1 MQVGKSNETNMR
13 DAAKSPH
20 RFIVGRTRELNL
32 CRTAFGRMLAG
43 RRQIVLIS
51 GEPGIGKTCCAEA
64 VTESAEE
71 QGALVLWGRCHEEA
85 GAPPYWPWVQI
96 LRAYVDA
103 SSLDDVRLN
112 LGAAAHDIAA
122 LVPELVDAQPSPSP
136 DSERQLLKPGAA
148 PSESTLSGD
157 RVSGTGPRAAFLSYA
172 SEDADAAARVAT
184 SLRAAGIEVWLDQ
197 SELRGGETWDA
208 EIKRQ
213 IKACALFIPL
223 ISAHSNARVEGYFR
237 REWKLAVDR
246 THDMADDVP
255 FLVPVVIDAM
265 SDANAR
271 TPDKFRDVQWTRLPG
286 GEASASFVTR
296 VRRLLASDAP
306 PAEQAHRV
314 VSDAGRSRFRIF
326 DAVRQFLSQA
336 TQKVPIVL
344 VLDNLHWSDSPSLS
358 LLEFLSEELQ
368 RSRLL
373 IVGTYRDVDARRKTP
388 LLSMLGGLRPSPDIQ
403 RLHLTGL
410 PKAALREVAEQLC
423 GLSLREPVLETI
435 YEQTDGNPFF
445 AVELIRVLVEESG
458 AGDITT
464 VPATIPAGVNE
475 AISRRLVRLPD
486 ECNELLRVAAV
497 YGRQFTAREI
507 AAAADC
513 DMHFVLAGLD
523 PAVQTGIV
531 QTVTAVPGGYQFTHA
546 LIRETIYQAFITVD
560 RLRLH
565 ARVGDALVSIYSAHL
580 DTALTRI
587 AHHYYQAAALG
598 ITEKAV
604 DFASRAADS
613 AVRMGAYEDALVHY
627 DHVIETL
634 ERDDLRHDQRLAR
647 AYILKGSVLRNLG
660 QAAEAT
666 QVLVE
671 AVNRTRLL
679 GNAELLV
686 DVLLS
691 LALTTRQGDQ
701 QRLVPLLQSTL
712 ASLAGGDSPCRAKAS
727 ATLAF
732 ARRASTDLPQILQ
745 VVDDA
750 LNVANRAGD
759 VAARCA
765 CYQVAVMAL
774 RGRPETLQR
783 RIRLGHEYVAVAR
796 GGGSTDLLADAYQ
809 WQALNYFESGQLEE
823 LEALLEH
830 YETLT
835 EGKSALHQY
844 QARAHR
850 VTLALLRGAWTDLE
864 ARIGELLELGRKTD
878 RRDDADGVNG
888 AQMFALH
895 RDLGRLE
902 ALVPE
907 LRKIAACL
915 DAHVWQPG
923 LMLML
928 AETRMLAEARRM
940 FEGIAERGF
949 CAIERDDMYVTG
961 LVFCAET
968 CVALAD
974 AERASTLYQLL
985 LPYAGQ
991 TANHPTA
998 VCFGAAD
1005 HYLALLAE
1013 TAKRPD
1019 SAGEHY
1025 ERALTLNRA
1034 MRAWPALAR
1043 TLFRCGAFL
1052 LSLPTDAEQALGR
1065 QRLGEAGQIARRLGM
1080 ARLAADIEA
1089 LAGSRDPRGRLSDE
1103 LTRRDADVLRLLA
1116 GGQTDKEIALA
1127 LGISP
1132 ATVAAHLRNILDKT
1146 KCADRTEAVAYARR
1160 HGLPAGNPVST
1171 SG

>member
-1 MQVGKSNETNMR
+1 MDVGKSDETNMS
-13 DAAKSPH
+13 DAVKSPH
-20 RFIVGRTRELNL
+20 RFIVGRARELDL
-32 CRTAFGRMLAG
+32 CRTAFGRALAG

-64 VTESAEE
+64 VTEFAED

-112 LGAAAHDIAA
+112 LGAAVHDIAA
-122 LVPELVDAQPSPSP
+122 LVPELVEQSGPLP
-136 DSERQLLKPGAA
+136 DSEHQPLKRAA
-148 PSESTLSGD
+148 AHSESTLSGD
-157 RVSGTGPRAAFLSYA
+157 PVTATGPRAAFLSYA

-184 SLRAAGIEVWLDQ
+184 SLRAAGIDVWVDQ
-197 SELRGGETWDA
+197 SELRGGETWDS
-208 EIKRQ
+208 EIRRQ

-223 ISAHSNARVEGYFR
+223 ISAHSNARLEGYFR

-255 FLVPVVIDAM
+255 FLVPVVIDST

-271 TPDKFRDVQWTRLPG
+271 TPDKFRDVHWTRLPG
-286 GEASASFVTR
+286 GNASASFVTR
-296 VRRLLASDAP
+296 VRRLLASDSS
-306 PAEQAHRV
+306 PAEQAQRV

-344 VLDNLHWSDSPSLS
+344 VLDNLHWADSPSLS

-373 IVGTYRDVDARRKTP
+373 IVGTYRDVDARRNTP
-388 LLSMLGGLRPSPDIQ
+388 LLGMLGGLRPSADVQ
-403 RLHLTGL
+403 RVHLTGL

-423 GLSLREPVLETI
+423 GLSLRQPVLNTI
-435 YEQTDGNPFF
+435 YQQTDGNPFF
-445 AVELIRVLVEESG
+445 AVELIKVLVEESA

-475 AISRRLVRLPD
+475 AISRRLVRFPD

-497 YGRQFTAREI
+497 YGRQFTAREV

-513 DMHFVLAGLD
+513 DIHAVLEGLD
-523 PAVQTGIV
+523 PAIQAGIV
-531 QTVTAVPGGYQFTHA
+531 QTINAAAGSYEFTHA
-546 LIRETIYQAFITVD
+546 LIRETIYQAFTTVA

-565 ARVGDALVSIYSAHL
+565 ARIGDALVSIYSAHL
-580 DTALTRI
+580 DGALTRI

-598 ITEKAV
+598 ITDKAV

-613 AVRMGAYEDALVHY
+613 AVRMGAYEEALVHY

-634 ERDDLRHDQRLAR
+634 ERDNLTHDQRLAR

-671 AVNRTRLL
+671 AVNRTGLF

-686 DVLLS
+686 DALVS
-691 LALTTRQGDQ
+691 LALNTRQGDQ
-701 QRLVPLLQSTL
+701 QRLVPLLNSAL
-712 ASLAGGDSPCRAKAS
+712 ALLAEGNPVCRAKAL

-732 ARRASTDLPQILQ
+732 AQRASHPQLLQ

-750 LNVANRAGD
+750 LEVANHAGD
-759 VAARCA
+759 VAARCV
-765 CYQVAVMAL
+765 CYQLAVMAL

-783 RIRLGHEYVAVAR
+783 RIRLGQEYVAVAR
-796 GGGSTDLLADAYQ
+796 AGASTDLLADAYQ
-809 WQALNYFESGQLEE
+809 WQALNYFESGQVEK

-830 YETLT
+830 YEKLT
-835 EGKSALHQY
+835 EGKAALHQY

-864 ARIGELLELGRKTD
+864 AHISELLELGRKTD
-878 RRDDADGVNG
+878 RPDDVAGVNG
-888 AQMFALH
+888 AQMFALQ
-895 RDLGRLE
+895 RDQGKLE

-907 LRKIAACL
+907 LRKIAACV

-928 AETRMLAEARRM
+928 AETGMLAEARRM
-940 FEGIAERGF
+940 FEVIAEQGF

-974 AERASTLYQLL
+974 AERAATLYQLL
-985 LPYAGQ
+985 LPYAEQ

-1005 HYLALLAE
+1005 YYLASLAG
-1013 TAKRPD
+1013 TANRPD
-1019 SAGEHY
+1019 TAGQHY

-1043 TLFRCGAFL
+1043 TLFRCGALL
-1052 LSLPTDAEQALGR
+1052 LSLPTDAERALGR
-1065 QRLGEAGQIARRLGM
+1065 QRLREADQLARRLGM
-1080 ARLAADIEA
+1080 ARLAADIDA
-1089 LAGSRDPRGRLSDE
+1089 LAGPTDLAGRLGDE
-1103 LTRRDADVLRLLA
+1103 LTRA
-1116 GGQTDKEIALA
+1116 GD
-1127 LGISP
+1127 P
-1132 ATVAAHLRNILDKT
+1132 A
-1146 KCADRTEAVAYARR
+1146 
-1160 HGLPAGNPVST
+1160 ST

>member
-1 MQVGKSNETNMR
+1 MEVGKSDETNMG
-13 DAAKSPH
+13 DAGKSPH
-20 RFIVGRTRELNL
+20 RFIVGRMRELDL
-32 CRTAFGRMLAG
+32 CRTAFGRALAG

-51 GEPGIGKTCCAEA
+51 GEPGIGKTTCAEA
-64 VTESAEE
+64 VADCAED

-122 LVPELVDAQPSPSP
+122 LLPELVDAQPGALPG
-136 DSERQLLKPGAA
+136 SEPQVSKGATAPGEA
-148 PSESTLSGD
+148 TLSGE
-157 RVSGTGPRAAFLSYA
+157 RVTGSGPRAAFLSYA
-172 SEDADAAARVAT
+172 SEDAEAAARVAA
-184 SLRAAGIEVWLDQ
+184 SLRAAGIEVWFDQ
-197 SELRGGETWDA
+197 SELRGGDAWDSA
-208 EIKRQ
+208 IKRQ
-213 IKACALFIPL
+213 IKACALFIPV

-255 FLVPVVIDAM
+255 FLVPVVIDAT
-265 SDANAR
+265 SDVDAR
-271 TPDKFRDVQWTRLPG
+271 TPDKFREVQWTRLPSG
-286 GEASASFVTR
+286 DGCASFVAR
-296 VRRLLASDAP
+296 VRRLLASDSQ

-314 VSDAGRSRFRIF
+314 VSDSGRSRFRIF

-336 TQKVPIVL
+336 AQKVPIVL
-344 VLDNLHWSDSPSLS
+344 VLDNLHWADSPSLS
-358 LLEFLSEELQ
+358 LLEFLSEQLQ

-373 IVGTYRDVDARRKTP
+373 IVGTYRDVDARRNTP
-388 LLSMLGGLRPSPDIQ
+388 LLNMLGGLRQSADVQ
-403 RLHLTGL
+403 RVHLTGL
-410 PKAALREVAEQLC
+410 PKAALGEVAEQLC
-423 GLSLREPVLETI
+423 GLSLREPVLKTI

-464 VPATIPAGVNE
+464 APATIPAGVNE
-475 AISRRLVRLPD
+475 AISRRLVRFPD

-507 AAAADC
+507 AAAGDC
-513 DMHFVLAGLD
+513 DMHSVLAGLD
-523 PAVQTGIV
+523 PAAQAGIV
-531 QTVTAVPGGYQFTHA
+531 QTITAAPGSYQFTHA
-546 LIRETIYQAFITVD
+546 LIRETIYQAFTTVD

-565 ARVGDALVSIYSAHL
+565 ARVGDALVSIHSVHL
-580 DTALTRI
+580 DAALTRI

-598 ITEKAV
+598 LTDKAV

-627 DHVIETL
+627 DHIIETL
-634 ERDDLRHDQRLAR
+634 ERDGLSHDQRLAR
-647 AYILKGSVLRNLG
+647 AYILKGSVCRQLG
-660 QAAEAT
+660 QTSESIQA
-666 QVLVE
+666 LVE
-671 AVNRTRLL
+671 GVNRTRLL

-691 LALTTRQGDQ
+691 LALSTRQFVDQ
-701 QRLVPLLQSTL
+701 QRLVPLLQSVL

-727 ATLAF
+727 ATLAY
-732 ARRASTDLPQILQ
+732 ARRASTDLPQLLQ

-750 LNVANRAGD
+750 VSVANRAGD

-765 CYQVAVMAL
+765 CYQLAVMAL

-783 RIRLGHEYVAVAR
+783 RIQLGQEYVAVAR
-796 GGGSTDLLADAYQ
+796 AGGSTNLLADAYQ
-809 WQALNYFESGQLEE
+809 WQALNYFESGQIDE
-823 LEALLEH
+823 LEALLGH
-830 YETLT
+830 YEKLP
-835 EGKSALHQY
+835 EGKYALHQY

-850 VTLALLRGAWTDLE
+850 VTLALLHGAWTDLE
-864 ARIGELLELGRKTD
+864 VRIGELLELGTTTD
-878 RRDDADGVNG
+878 RREDAAGVNG
-888 AQMFALH
+888 AQMFALN
-895 RDLGRLE
+895 RDLGRLQ

-907 LRKIAACL
+907 LRKIAVCV

-928 AETRMLAEARRM
+928 AETGMLAEARQM
-940 FEGIAERGF
+940 FERIAERGF

-968 CVALAD
+968 CVALDD
-974 AERASTLYQLL
+974 AERAATLYQLL

-991 TANHPTA
+991 AANHPTA

-1005 HYLALLAE
+1005 YYLALLAQ
-1013 TAKRPD
+1013 TANRPD

-1043 TLFRCGAFL
+1043 TLFRYGAFL
-1052 LSLPTDAEQALGR
+1052 LGLSTDVERALGR
-1065 QRLGEAGQIARRLGM
+1065 QRLGEADELARRFGM
-1080 ARLAADIEA
+1080 ARLAADIDA
-1089 LAGSRDPRGRLSDE
+1089 LAGSRDP
-1103 LTRRDADVLRLLA
+1103 A
-1116 GGQTDKEIALA
+1116 GD
-1127 LGISP
+1127 
-1132 ATVAAHLRNILDKT
+1132 
-1146 KCADRTEAVAYARR
+1146 
-1160 HGLPAGNPVST
+1160 GLPAGEPVST

>member
-1 MQVGKSNETNMR
+1 MNVTKLASIDDACAKIERKAPGQFFPPFSVQHQMEAGKSDETNMS
-13 DAAKSPH
+13 DAVKSPH
-20 RFIVGRTRELNL
+20 RFIVGRTRELDL
-32 CRTAFGRMLAG
+32 CRTAFARMLAG
-43 RRQIVLIS
+43 RRQMVLIS
-51 GEPGIGKTCCAEA
+51 GEPGIGKTTCAEA
-64 VTESAEE
+64 VTDSAED

-96 LRAYVDA
+96 IRAYVDA

-122 LVPELVDAQPSPSP
+122 LVPELIDAQPSSLP
-136 DSERQLLKPGAA
+136 DSERQHMKRAGAPG
-148 PSESTLSGD
+148 ESTLSGD
-157 RVSGTGPRAAFLSYA
+157 QASGTGPRAAFLSYA

-197 SELRGGETWDA
+197 SELRGGEAWDSA
-208 EIKRQ
+208 IKRQ

-246 THDMADDVP
+246 THDIADDAP
-255 FLVPVVIDAM
+255 FLVPVVIDAT

-271 TPDKFRDVQWTRLPG
+271 TPDKIREVQWTHLPG

-296 VRRLLASDAP
+296 VRHLLASDSP

-314 VSDAGRSRFRIF
+314 VSDVGRSRFRIF
-326 DAVRQFLSQA
+326 DAVRQFLRQA

-344 VLDNLHWSDSPSLS
+344 VLDNLHWADSPSLS

-388 LLSMLGGLRPSPDIQ
+388 LLSMLGGLRPSVDIQ
-403 RLHLTGL
+403 RVHLRGL

-423 GLSLREPVLETI
+423 GLSLREPVLKTI

-458 AGDITT
+458 AGDIT

-475 AISRRLVRLPD
+475 AISRRLVRFPD
-486 ECNELLRVAAV
+486 ECNDLLRVAAV

-513 DMHFVLAGLD
+513 DMHSVLAGLD
-523 PAVQTGIV
+523 PATQAGIV
-531 QTVTAVPGGYQFTHA
+531 QTISAVPGSYQFTHT
-546 LIRETIYQAFITVD
+546 LIRETIYQALNTVE

-565 ARVGDALVSIYSAHL
+565 ARVGDALVSVHSEHL
-580 DTALTRI
+580 DSALSRI
-587 AHHYYQAAALG
+587 AHHYYQAAPLG
-598 ITEKAV
+598 ITDKAV

-647 AYILKGSVLRNLG
+647 AYILKGSVLRQLG
-660 QAAEAT
+660 QTVESA
-666 QVLVE
+666 QVLCE

-679 GNAELLV
+679 GNTELLV

-691 LALTTRQGDQ
+691 LVLSTRQVDQ
-701 QRLVPLLQSTL
+701 QRLVPLLQSAL
-712 ASLAGGDSPCRAKAS
+712 ASLAEGDSPCRAKAS

-732 ARRASTDLPQILQ
+732 ARRASTDLPQLLQ

-750 LNVANRAGD
+750 LGVANRTGD

-783 RIRLGHEYVAVAR
+783 RIRLGQEYVAVAR
-796 GGGSTDLLADAYQ
+796 AGGSTDLLADAYQ
-809 WQALNYFESGQLEE
+809 WQALNYFESGQVDE

-830 YETLT
+830 YEKLT
-835 EGKSALHQY
+835 AGKSALHQF
-844 QARAHR
+844 QVRAHR

-864 ARIGELLELGRKTD
+864 ARMSELRELGTKTG
-878 RRDDADGVNG
+878 RPDDADGVHG
-888 AQMFALH
+888 AQMFALN

-907 LRKIAACL
+907 LRKIAACA

-928 AETRMLAEARRM
+928 AETGMLAEARRM
-940 FEGIAERGF
+940 FESIAERDF
-949 CAIERDDMYVTG
+949 CAIERDDMYVTS

-985 LPYAGQ
+985 LPYAAQ

-1005 HYLALLAE
+1005 YYLASLAG
-1013 TAKRPD
+1013 TAHRPD
-1019 SAGEHY
+1019 IAGEHY
-1025 ERALTLNRA
+1025 ERALTLNHA

-1043 TLFRCGAFL
+1043 TLFRYGNFL
-1052 LSLPTDAEQALGR
+1052 LSLSTDAERALGR
-1065 QRLGEAGQIARRLGM
+1065 QRLREAGELARRLGM
-1080 ARLAADIEA
+1080 ARLAADIDA
-1089 LAGSRDPRGRLSDE
+1089 FAGSRDTAGGL
-1103 LTRRDADVLRLLA
+1103 RDAD
-1116 GGQTDKEIALA
+1116 
-1127 LGISP
+1127 P
-1132 ATVAAHLRNILDKT
+1132 A
-1146 KCADRTEAVAYARR
+1146 
-1160 HGLPAGNPVST
+1160 ST

>member
-1 MQVGKSNETNMR
+1 MEVGKSDESNTS
-13 DAAKSPH
+13 DAAESPH
-20 RFIVGRTRELNL
+20 RFIVGRTRELDL
-32 CRTAFGRMLAG
+32 CRAAFGRMLAG

-51 GEPGIGKTCCAEA
+51 GEAGIGKTTFAEA
-64 VTESAEE
+64 VTEFAED

-85 GAPPYWPWVQI
+85 GAPPYWPWVQV

-122 LVPELVDAQPSPSP
+122 LVPELVDAPPGPFP
-136 DSERQLLKPGAA
+136 DSERQLSKRGAA
-148 PSESTLSGD
+148 PGESTRSGED
-157 RVSGTGPRAAFLSYA
+157 VTGTGPRAAFLSYA
-172 SEDADAAARVAT
+172 SEDAAAAARVAT

-237 REWKLAVDR
+237 REWKLAVER

-255 FLVPVVIDAM
+255 FLVPVVIDATP
-265 SDANAR
+265 DANAR
-271 TPDKFRDVQWTRLPG
+271 TPDKFRDVQWTHLPG
-286 GEASASFVTR
+286 GDASGSFVTR
-296 VRRLLASDAP
+296 VRRLLASDSP
-306 PAEQAHRV
+306 PAEQAQRV

-344 VLDNLHWSDSPSLS
+344 MLDNLHWADSPSLS

-368 RSRLL
+368 RRRLL
-373 IVGTYRDVDARRKTP
+373 IVGTYRDVDARGKTP
-388 LLSMLGGLRPSPDIQ
+388 LLRMLGGLRPSADVQ
-403 RLHLTGL
+403 RVHLTGL

-423 GLSLREPVLETI
+423 GLSLREPVLKTI
-435 YEQTDGNPFF
+435 YDQTDGNPFF

-458 AGDITT
+458 AGDIKS

-475 AISRRLVRLPD
+475 AISRRLVRFPD

-513 DMHFVLAGLD
+513 DIHSVLAGLE
-523 PAVQTGIV
+523 PATQAGIV
-531 QTVTAVPGGYQFTHA
+531 QTISAVPGSYQFTHA
-546 LIRETIYQAFITVD
+546 LIRETIYQAFSPVD
-560 RLRLH
+560 RLHLH
-565 ARVGDALVSIYSAHL
+565 ARAGDALVSIHAAHL
-580 DTALTRI
+580 DSALTRI

-598 ITEKAV
+598 FTDKAV

-634 ERDDLRHDQRLAR
+634 ERGDLRHDQRLAR
-647 AYILKGSVLRNLG
+647 AYILKGSVLRQLG
-660 QAAEAT
+660 QPAEGILA
-666 QVLVE
+666 LVE

-679 GNAELLV
+679 GNTELLV

-691 LALTTRQGDQ
+691 LALSTRQGDQ
-701 QRLVPLLQSTL
+701 QRLVPLLQSAI
-712 ASLAGGDSPCRAKAS
+712 ASLAEGDSPCRAKAS

-732 ARRASTDLPQILQ
+732 ARRASTDLPQLLQ
-745 VVDDA
+745 VVDEA
-750 LNVANRAGD
+750 LGVANRTGD

-783 RIRLGHEYVAVAR
+783 RIRLGDEYVAVAR
-796 GGGSTDLLADAYQ
+796 AGGSTDLLADAYQ
-809 WQALNYFESGQLEE
+809 WQALNYFESGQIEE
-823 LEALLEH
+823 LEGLLQH
-830 YETLT
+830 YEKLT

-850 VTLALLRGAWTDLE
+850 VTLALLHGAWSDLE
-864 ARIGELLELGRKTD
+864 ARISELLELGTKTD
-878 RRDDADGVNG
+878 RRDDAEGING
-888 AQMFALH
+888 AQMFALN

-907 LRKIAACL
+907 LRKIAACV

-928 AETRMLAEARRM
+928 AETGMLAEARRM
-940 FEGIAERGF
+940 FEGIAERDF
-949 CAIERDDMYVTG
+949 CTIERDDMYVTG

-974 AERASTLYQLL
+974 AERAATLYQLL
-985 LPYAGQ
+985 SPYAGQ

-998 VCFGAAD
+998 ICFGAAD
-1005 HYLALLAE
+1005 YYLASLAG

-1019 SAGEHY
+1019 LAAEHY
-1025 ERALTLNRA
+1025 ERSLTLNRA

-1052 LSLPTDAEQALGR
+1052 LSLATDAEQALGR
-1065 QRLGEAGQIARRLGM
+1065 QRLREAGQLARRLGM
-1080 ARLAADIEA
+1080 ARLAADVDA
-1089 LAGSRDPRGRLSDE
+1089 LADSRDLTGEVRDE
-1103 LTRRDADVLRLLA
+1103 LTRREAEVLRLLA
-1116 GGQTDKEIALA
+1116 RGQSDNEIAES
-1127 LGISP
+1127 LGIGP
-1132 ATVAAHLRNILDKT
+1132 NTVAAHLRNILKKT
-1146 KCADRTEAVAYARR
+1146 KCVNRMEAVAYARR
-1160 HGLPAGNPVST
+1160 HGLRAGPPAVT

>member
-1 MQVGKSNETNMR
+1 VGESDEANMN
-13 DAAKSPH
+13 DAVEGPH
-20 RFIVGRTRELNL
+20 RFIVGRTRELDL

-51 GEPGIGKTCCAEA
+51 GEAGIGKTCCAEA

-96 LRAYVDA
+96 LRAYVEA

-122 LVPELVDAQPSPSP
+122 LLPELVDAQPGALP
-136 DSERQLLKPGAA
+136 DSERQLLQRGAA
-148 PSESTLSGD
+148 SRESAGGGD
-157 RVSGTGPRAAFLSYA
+157 PVTGTGPGAAFLSYA

-184 SLRAAGIEVWLDQ
+184 SLRAAGIDVWVDQ
-197 SELRGGETWDA
+197 SELRGGDAWDA

-213 IKACALFIPL
+213 IKACTLFIPL

-246 THDMADDVP
+246 THDMADEVP
-255 FLVPVVIDAM
+255 FLVPVVID
-265 SDANAR
+265 STPDATAR

-296 VRRLLASDAP
+296 VRRLLASDSP
-306 PAEQAHRV
+306 PPEPAHRV

-326 DAVRQFLSQA
+326 DAVRQFLSRA

-344 VLDNLHWSDSPSLS
+344 VLDNLHWADAPSLS

-373 IVGTYRDVDARRKTP
+373 ILGTYRDVDARRKTP
-388 LLSMLGGLRPSPDIQ
+388 LLSMLGGLRPSPDVQ
-403 RLHLTGL
+403 RIHLTGL
-410 PKAALREVAEQLC
+410 PKGALREVAEQLC
-423 GLSLREPVLETI
+423 GLSLREPVLKTI

-445 AVELIRVLVEESG
+445 AIELIRVLVEESG
-458 AGDITT
+458 ACDITA

-475 AISRRLVRLPD
+475 AINRRLVRFAD

-497 YGRQFTAREI
+497 SGRQFTAREI

-513 DMHFVLAGLD
+513 DMHSVLAGLD
-523 PAVQTGIV
+523 PAIQAGIV
-531 QTVTAVPGGYQFTHA
+531 QTNTAVSGSYQFTHA
-546 LIRETIYQAFITVD
+546 LIRETIYQAFATVD

-565 ARVGDALVSIYSAHL
+565 ARVGDALVTIHSAHVES
-580 DTALTRI
+580 ALTRI

-598 ITEKAV
+598 LTDKAV

-627 DHVIETL
+627 DHVIEML
-634 ERDDLRHDQRLAR
+634 ERDNLSHDPRLAR
-647 AYILKGSVLRNLG
+647 AYILKGSVLRQLG
-660 QAAEAT
+660 QTVESA

-691 LALTTRQGDQ
+691 LVLSTRQVDQ
-701 QRLVPLLQSTL
+701 QRLVPLLHSAL
-712 ASLAGGDSPCRAKAS
+712 ASLAEGDSPCRAKAS

-732 ARRASTDLPQILQ
+732 ARRASTDLPQLLQ

-750 LNVANRAGD
+750 LGVANRTGD

-783 RIRLGHEYVAVAR
+783 RIQLGNEYVAVACA
-796 GGGSTDLLADAYQ
+796 GGSTDLLADAYQ
-809 WQALNYFESGQLEE
+809 WQALNYFESGQIEE

-830 YETLT
+830 YDKLT

-850 VTLALLRGAWTDLE
+850 VTLGLLHGAWTDLE
-864 ARIGELLELGRKTD
+864 ARMGELVELGTRTG

-888 AQMFALH
+888 AQMFALN
-895 RDLGRLE
+895 RDQGRLD

-907 LRKIAACL
+907 LRKIAARV

-928 AETRMLAEARRM
+928 AETGLLAEARRM

-974 AERASTLYQLL
+974 GERASTLYQLL

-1005 HYLALLAE
+1005 YYLASLAA
-1013 TAKRPD
+1013 TASRAEV
-1019 SAGEHY
+1019 AGEHY
-1025 ERALTLNRA
+1025 EQALTLNRA

-1052 LSLPTDAEQALGR
+1052 LSRPTDAERAVGR
-1065 QRLGEAGQIARRLGM
+1065 QRLREAGELARRLGM
-1080 ARLAADIEA
+1080 ARLAADIDA
-1089 LAGSRDPRGRLSDE
+1089 LAGPRD
-1103 LTRRDADVLRLLA
+1103 LA
-1116 GGQTDKEIALA
+1116 
-1127 LGISP
+1127 
-1132 ATVAAHLRNILDKT
+1132 AT
-1146 KCADRTEAVAYARR
+1146 
-1160 HGLPAGNPVST
+1160 
-1171 SG
+1171 

>member
-1 MQVGKSNETNMR
+1 MDVTKSDESNMS
-13 DAAKSPH
+13 DAVKSPH
-20 RFIVGRTRELNL
+20 RFIVGRTRELDL
-32 CRTAFGRMLAG
+32 CRTALGRMLAG

-51 GEPGIGKTCCAEA
+51 GEPGIGKTCCAES
-64 VTESAEE
+64 VTESAED

-103 SSLDDVRLN
+103 SSLNDVRLD
-112 LGAAAHDIAA
+112 LGPTVHDIAA
-122 LVPELVDAQPSPSP
+122 LVPELVDGQRSPLV
-136 DSERQLLKPGAA
+136 DSERQVSKRGAA
-148 PSESTLSGD
+148 PSESTPSGGA
-157 RVSGTGPRAAFLSYA
+157 VTGACPRAAFLSYA

-184 SLRAAGIEVWLDQ
+184 SLRAAGIDVWLDQ
-197 SELRGGETWDA
+197 SELRGGETWDSA
-208 EIKRQ
+208 IKQQ

-223 ISAHSNARVEGYFR
+223 ISAHSNARAEGYFR

-246 THDMADDVP
+246 THDMADDAP
-255 FLVPVVIDAM
+255 FLVPVVIDGT

-271 TPDKFRDVQWTRLPG
+271 TPDKFREVQWTRLPG
-286 GEASASFVTR
+286 GNASASFVAR
-296 VRRLLASDAP
+296 VRRLLGSDSP
-306 PAEQAHRV
+306 RAEQAHRL
-314 VSDAGRSRFRIF
+314 VSDAGRSRYRIF
-326 DAVRQFLSQA
+326 DAVRQFLRQA

-344 VLDNLHWSDSPSLS
+344 VLDNLHWADSPSLS

-373 IVGTYRDVDARRKTP
+373 IVGTYRDVDVSRKTP
-388 LLSMLGGLRPSPDIQ
+388 LLTMLGGLRPSADVQ
-403 RLHLTGL
+403 RVHLTGL
-410 PKAALREVAEQLC
+410 SKPALREVAEQLC
-423 GLSLREPVLETI
+423 GLSLREPVLKTI
-435 YEQTDGNPFF
+435 YEQTDGNPLF

-475 AISRRLVRLPD
+475 AISRRLARFPD

-497 YGRQFTAREI
+497 SGRQFTAREI

-513 DMHFVLAGLD
+513 DMHSVLAGLD
-523 PAVQTGIV
+523 PAIRAGIV
-531 QTVTAVPGGYQFTHA
+531 QTTSADPGSYQFTHA
-546 LIRETIYQAFITVD
+546 LIRETIYQAFTTAD

-565 ARVGDALVSIYSAHL
+565 ARVGDALVGVHSAHL
-580 DTALTRI
+580 DSALTRI

-598 ITEKAV
+598 LTDKAV

-613 AVRMGAYEDALVHY
+613 AVRMGAYEDALLHY
-627 DHVIETL
+627 DHVIEAL

-647 AYILKGSVLRNLG
+647 AYILKGSALRQLG
-660 QAAEAT
+660 QTVEST

-671 AVNRTRLL
+671 AVNRTRLS

-691 LALTTRQGDQ
+691 LVLSTRQVDQ
-701 QRLVPLLQSTL
+701 QRLVPLLHSAL
-712 ASLAGGDSPCRAKAS
+712 ASLAEGDSPCRAKAS

-732 ARRASTDLPQILQ
+732 ARRASTELPQLLQ

-750 LNVANRAGD
+750 LGVANRTGD

-783 RIRLGHEYVAVAR
+783 RIRLGQEYVAAAR
-796 GGGSTDLLADAYQ
+796 AGGSTDLLADAYQ
-809 WQALNYFESGQLEE
+809 WQALNYFESGQVEE

-830 YETLT
+830 YEKLT

-844 QARAHR
+844 QVRAHR

-864 ARIGELLELGRKTD
+864 VRMSELRELGTKT
-878 RRDDADGVNG
+878 RPDDADGVNG
-888 AQMFALH
+888 AQMFALN
-895 RDLGRLE
+895 RDLGRLG

-907 LRKIAACL
+907 LRKIVACA

-928 AETRMLAEARRM
+928 AETGALAEARRM
-940 FEGIAERGF
+940 FEGVAERGF

-991 TANHPTA
+991 TVNHPTA

-1005 HYLALLAE
+1005 YYLASLAG
-1013 TAKRPD
+1013 TANRPD
-1019 SAGEHY
+1019 IAGEHY

-1043 TLFRCGAFL
+1043 TLLRYGAFL
-1052 LSLPTDAEQALGR
+1052 LSLPTDAERALGR
-1065 QRLGEAGQIARRLGM
+1065 QRLREADQLARRLGM
-1080 ARLAADIEA
+1080 ARLAADIDA
-1089 LAGSRDPRGRLSDE
+1089 LAGSRDPASRL
-1103 LTRRDADVLRLLA
+1103 RDADPA
-1116 GGQTDKEIALA
+1116 F
-1127 LGISP
+1127 IS
-1132 ATVAAHLRNILDKT
+1132 
-1146 KCADRTEAVAYARR
+1146 
-1160 HGLPAGNPVST
+1160 G
-1171 SG
+1171 

>member
-1 MQVGKSNETNMR
+1 MS
-13 DAAKSPH
+13 DAVKSPH
-20 RFIVGRTRELNL
+20 RFIVGRTCELDL
-32 CRTAFGRMLAG
+32 CRTAFARMLAG
-43 RRQIVLIS
+43 RRQMVLIS

-64 VTESAEE
+64 VAESAED

-96 LRAYVDA
+96 IRAYVDA

-112 LGAAAHDIAA
+112 LGATAHDIAA
-122 LVPELVDAQPSPSP
+122 LVPELIDAQPGPLS
-136 DSERQLLKPGAA
+136 DSERQVLKRGAA
-148 PSESTLSGD
+148 PGESTLGGAH
-157 RVSGTGPRAAFLSYA
+157 VTGTGPRAAFISYA
-172 SEDADAAARVAT
+172 SEDADAAVRVAT
-184 SLRAAGIEVWLDQ
+184 SLRAAGIDVWLDQ
-197 SELRGGETWDA
+197 SELRGGETWDSA
-208 EIKRQ
+208 IKQQ
-213 IKACALFIPL
+213 IKACALFIPI

-246 THDMADDVP
+246 THDMADDAP
-255 FLVPVVIDAM
+255 FLLPVVIDAT

-286 GEASASFVTR
+286 GDASASFVAR
-296 VRRLLASDAP
+296 VRRLLASDSP
-306 PAEQAHRV
+306 PAEQAHRP
-314 VSDAGRSRFRIF
+314 VSDAGRERFRIF
-326 DAVRQFLSQA
+326 DAVRQFLRQA

-344 VLDNLHWSDSPSLS
+344 MLDNLHWADSPSLS

-388 LLSMLGGLRPSPDIQ
+388 LLSMLGGLRPSADVQ
-403 RLHLTGL
+403 RVHLTGL

-423 GLSLREPVLETI
+423 GLSLREPVLKTI

-445 AVELIRVLVEESG
+445 AIELIRVLLEESG
-458 AGDITT
+458 AGDIT

-475 AISRRLVRLPD
+475 AISRRLVRFPD

-513 DMHFVLAGLD
+513 DMHSVLAGLD
-523 PAVQTGIV
+523 PATQAGIV
-531 QTVTAVPGGYQFTHA
+531 QPTSAVPGSYQFTHG
-546 LIRETIYQAFITVD
+546 LIRETIYQALTTVD

-565 ARVGDALVSIYSAHL
+565 ARAGDALVSVHSAHL
-580 DTALTRI
+580 DSALTRI

-598 ITEKAV
+598 ITDKAV

-647 AYILKGSVLRNLG
+647 AYILKGSVLRQQG
-660 QAAEAT
+660 QTVESV

-679 GNAELLV
+679 GNVELLV

-691 LALTTRQGDQ
+691 LVLSTRQVDQ
-701 QRLVPLLQSTL
+701 QRLVPLLHSAL
-712 ASLAGGDSPCRAKAS
+712 ASLAEGDSPCRAKAS

-732 ARRASTDLPQILQ
+732 ARRTSTDLPQLLQ

-750 LNVANRAGD
+750 LDVANRTGD

-783 RIRLGHEYVAVAR
+783 RIRLGQEYVAVAR
-796 GGGSTDLLADAYQ
+796 AGGSTDLLADAYQ
-809 WQALNYFESGQLEE
+809 WQALNYFESGQVEA

-830 YETLT
+830 YEKLT
-835 EGKSALHQY
+835 AGKSALHQF
-844 QARAHR
+844 QVRAHR
-850 VTLALLRGAWTDLE
+850 LTLALLRGAWTDLE
-864 ARIGELLELGRKTD
+864 ARMNELREWGAKTGRP
-878 RRDDADGVNG
+878 DDADGVHG
-888 AQMFALH
+888 AQMFALN

-907 LRKIAACL
+907 LRKIAACA

-928 AETRMLAEARRM
+928 AETGMLADARRM
-940 FEGIAERGF
+940 FEGIAERDF
-949 CAIERDDMYVTG
+949 CPIERDDMYVTG

-1005 HYLALLAE
+1005 YYLASLAG
-1013 TAKRPD
+1013 TAHRPD
-1019 SAGEHY
+1019 IAGEHY
-1025 ERALTLNRA
+1025 ERALTLNHA

-1043 TLFRCGAFL
+1043 TLFRYGAFL
-1052 LSLPTDAEQALGR
+1052 LSLSTDAERALGR
-1065 QRLGEAGQIARRLGM
+1065 QRLREAGELARRLGM
-1080 ARLAADIEA
+1080 ARLAADIDA
-1089 LAGSRDPRGRLSDE
+1089 LGGSRDLAGRL
-1103 LTRRDADVLRLLA
+1103 RA
-1116 GGQTDKEIALA
+1116 GD
-1127 LGISP
+1127 P
-1132 ATVAAHLRNILDKT
+1132 A
-1146 KCADRTEAVAYARR
+1146 
-1160 HGLPAGNPVST
+1160 ST
-1171 SG
+1171 SS